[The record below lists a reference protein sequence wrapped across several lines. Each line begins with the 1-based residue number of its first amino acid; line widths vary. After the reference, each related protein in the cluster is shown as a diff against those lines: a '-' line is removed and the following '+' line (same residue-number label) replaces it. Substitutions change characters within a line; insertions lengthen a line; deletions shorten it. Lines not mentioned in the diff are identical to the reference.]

1 MTAMTTATSTA
12 PRLIDE
18 LNELHA
24 SFVAGVNNAVEAGDL
39 VRAVELARVYDDEAT
54 RLVAERENKTH
65 LLPLRRR

>member
-1 MTAMTTATSTA
+1 MTTMTTPTSTA
-12 PRLIDE
+12 PRLIDD
-18 LNELHA
+18 LNDLHA

-54 RLVAERENKTH
+54 RMVAERENKTH

>member
-1 MTAMTTATSTA
+1 MTTMTTATSTT